1 MLNPARLELGH
12 TVGEALELAH
22 ANGVAITDQITCLLS
37 YLDLISANRPDTR
50 AGCDA
55 SQQEQRPDDDV

>member
-37 YLDLISANRPDTR
+37 YLDLICSDEHE
-50 AGCDA
+50 DA
-55 SQQEQRPDDDV
+55 DERSD